1 MSQVGAAAAS
11 GFAQDPGPRAFLRAR
26 DEREAAVRRVLGEH
40 QGRAPLSIVTLSL
53 NIPGPDKNL
62 AGCETLFARAAAALQ
77 RALGG
82 ALEPGGGVSDPV
94 NVLGPF
100 GIWHLGLD
108 PRAAKRAVLAVEH
121 GATEGRLLD
130 VDVYDASGR
139 QVDRGS
145 LDLAPR
151 ACLVCPE
158 PAHECAR
165 LGRHS
170 SGQVVAAAR
179 ALLADAFLDGLA
191 DALVGGARE
200 ELALTP
206 KPGLVDRA
214 DSGSHPDLTFEA
226 MSRSIDLLPQYFA
239 ELRSTSP
246 SSVGAGL
253 RAGPAGHRRTSVGAG
268 LRAGPAGH
276 RRTRENIEACI
287 HAGVR
292 AERRMWDEV
301 GSNAHRG
308 YIFLGGLA
316 LLAGAP
322 GPPRNTGEFRARIVA
337 LASDILAANRE
348 AAERS
353 HGGELRRVHGVAGIH
368 GEALAGLPAVFEHGR
383 PSLRNASL
391 AGLDR
396 RASAHYAMAV
406 LMQHLEDT
414 TAVHRCGLD
423 GLRRLRDDGRRIQVA
438 IESGSDHHRLLAAL
452 NDEYRAMHL
461 TMGGVADC
469 LALSLALEGSGV
481 VLPDDVPA

>member
-1 MSQVGAAAAS
+1 
-11 GFAQDPGPRAFLRAR
+11 LRAR

-77 RALGG
+77 RALDG
-82 ALEPGGGVSDPV
+82 ALVPGGGVSDLV

-108 PRAAKRAVLAVEH
+108 PRAAKRAALAVEH

-165 LGRHS
+165 LGRHG

-179 ALLADAFLDGLA
+179 ALLADAFLDALA

-226 MSRSIDLLPQYFA
+226 MSRSIDLLPSYFA
-239 ELRSTSP
+239 ELRPLAVAGDPPRPASNPAVAGSSP
-246 SSVGAGL
+246 VSAGARPRAAATGL
-253 RAGPAGHRRTSVGAG
+253 PEIRACVA
-268 LRAGPAGH
+268 
-276 RRTRENIEACI
+276 
-287 HAGVR
+287 AGVR

-322 GPPRNTGEFRARIVA
+322 GPPRNTREFRARIVA
-337 LASDILAANRE
+337 LAEDILAANRE

-423 GLRRLRDDGRRIQVA
+423 GLQRLRDDGRRIQVA